1 MKLNLVLATLALPLA
16 GAGCATVPCAV
27 ESPVPG
33 FERVSVRFMTPPA
46 AAQFAARF
54 DTGTNARLVGHEST
68 RVVQDGHILHDVN
81 QPTSF
86 HAVLWGG
93 KYTGE
98 DVTYDSTP
106 LAPGQYMFGMYDEN
120 NGTAYQGWINVN
132 NGGDDYLDLLR
143 EWRDTV
149 HAQKVWLGYDTKL
162 SGKFASTDPAHFSWF
177 SKQVRNI
184 KRLENRINNAIEAE
198 KWNRVRMAEKFGKL
212 FEHTDVLLTPSA
224 FDFSHPS
231 TMPAFV
237 VEELDRVRDGYPMT
251 KIITVADYEMSVDRL
266 KHVNDLRNDLEGN
279 RAVFEEEIKR
289 LQRRKNYYT
298 VTDHL
303 YKHDKAFVENE
314 RRLQDAVAMINR
326 IDRQLDEHRERTY
339 ALAFLAG
346 MFAPDVAREIFD
358 DEEQKLQRDRVVL
371 QERKRQIDLRFDR
384 LPEDSTRRI
393 DVERDRQV
401 IASAIDNVDKRI
413 NETSNAR
420 VALNTLH
427 DSCAVIHRQGTA
439 RVLTASIVDGS
450 LPAYVVD
457 ALERDALMTIRLQSG
472 VQSSG
477 SKGTGVATVS
487 DPNCDDNPWQH

>member
-1 MKLNLVLATLALPLA
+1 MKFKLVLATLALPLA
-16 GAGCATVPCAV
+16 GAGCATVPCAT
-27 ESPVPG
+27 ESSVPG
-33 FERVSVRFMTPPA
+33 FETVSVRFTTPPA

-54 DTGTNARLVGHEST
+54 DTGPNARLVGHEST
-68 RVVQDGHILHDVN
+68 RVVQDGHILNDVN

-93 KYTGE
+93 KFTGQ
-98 DVTYDSTP
+98 DVTHESTP
-106 LAPGQYMFGMYDEN
+106 LSPGQYMFGMYDEN

-149 HAQKVWLGYDTKL
+149 HAQKNWLGYDTKL
-162 SGKFASTDPAHFSWF
+162 TGKFASTDPAHFSWF
-177 SKQVRNI
+177 KKQVKNI

-198 KWNRVRMAEKFGKL
+198 KRDRVRMAQKYGKL

-237 VEELDRVRDGYPMT
+237 TDELDRVRDGYPVT
-251 KIITVADYEMSVDRL
+251 KIITVADYEISVNRL
-266 KHVNDLRNDLEGN
+266 KHVNDLRNDLERN

-289 LQRRKNYYT
+289 LQRRKNYYAI
-298 VTDHL
+298 TDHL

-314 RRLQDAVAMINR
+314 RQLQDAVAMINK
-326 IDRQLDEHRERTY
+326 IDGQLDEHRERVY
-339 ALAFLAG
+339 ALAFVTG

-358 DEEQKLQRDRVVL
+358 DEAQKLQRDRVVL

-384 LPEDSTRRI
+384 LAEDSTRRI

-401 IASAIDNVDKRI
+401 IASAIDNVDKRL

-420 VALNTLH
+420 VALNALY
-427 DSCAVIHRQGTA
+427 DSCGVIHRQGTA

-457 ALERDALMTIRLQSG
+457 ALERNALMTIRLQSG
-472 VQSSG
+472 MESSRT
-477 SKGTGVATVS
+477 KNTGVATVS
-487 DPNCDDNPWQH
+487 DPDCDDNPWQH